1 MVTTQRKPKQLG
13 QILLEQGLISEEH
26 LQRALEEHRNTPKSL
41 GRVLIDL
48 GYIRER
54 DLVRALAEQVG
65 LEFVDLTEYRIDA
78 AATALLPEAL
88 CRRYRALPIGEVDG
102 KLLVAMSDPANVYAL
117 DDIRTITGRDVR
129 PVVATSNDVEQA
141 IAKYSGMGEQV
152 EALASEAADALDTEA
167 DLTRVEA
174 AVEDAPIVKLVQ
186 AIMTQAAADRAS
198 DVHIEPTEIDV
209 RVRFRVD
216 GVLHEVMHSP
226 KSIQGGL
233 ISRLKVMGD
242 LNIAEKRIPQD
253 GRVSLRVNN
262 RSLDLRLA
270 TLPTVHGEKIVI
282 RILDKTNALLQL
294 SELGFLPQAFES
306 YERSF
311 RKPYGAILVTGPT
324 GSGKSTTL
332 YATLNIVNSI
342 DRHIV
347 TVEDPVEYRL
357 PGVNQIQVNPKAGLT
372 FASALRSILRADP
385 DIILIGEIRDR
396 ETAMIAVESALTGH
410 LVLSSLHTN
419 DAPSAI
425 TRLIEM
431 QVETFLVGSAIDCVV
446 AQRLARQLCEKCKQ
460 AYTPEESELIEA
472 GFAESRIPDLGVFF
486 RPSGCQSCS
495 NTGYRGR
502 IGLYEV
508 MPMTEE
514 IERLTVER
522 ASSETV
528 KRVAIEQGHVHAA
541 RRRAPQGR
549 DGPDL
554 HRRDRKGGEVM
565 SSDGQEA
572 EVQIPIPEL
581 LEAMVERGASDLH
594 LTVGTPPTIRQYGDL
609 VRLDEYPV
617 LDKRGIQGMIY
628 AILPQKMRERLEQE
642 LELDMSYS
650 LPGRARFRV
659 NVYYQRDSLGAA
671 FRLIPYE
678 IRTVEELDLP
688 SVVADLARYST
699 RVRRRHGADR
709 FGQVHDLGLDGRHRE
724 PRAAGA
730 HHDRRG
736 PDRVP
741 PQAQELRREP
751 AGGRGRH
758 ALVRAGPQARPASGP
773 RRHPRRRDA

>member
-1 MVTTQRKPKQLG
+1 MVTTQRQPKQLG
-13 QILLEQGLISEEH
+13 QILLEQGLISEEY
-26 LQRALEEHRNTPKSL
+26 LQRALDEHRNTPKSL

-88 CRRYRALPIGEVDG
+88 CRRYRALPIGEQDG
-102 KLLVAMSDPANVYAL
+102 KLLVAMSDPANVHAL
-117 DDIRTITGRDVR
+117 DDIRTITGREVR
-129 PVVATSNDVEQA
+129 PVVATANDVEQS
-141 IAKYSGMGEQV
+141 IQKFSGMSEQA
-152 EALASEAADALDTEA
+152 EALASEAADALDSEA
-167 DLTRVEA
+167 GVTVEA

-198 DVHIEPTEIDV
+198 DVHIEPTETDV

-226 KSIQGGL
+226 KSIQAGL

-253 GRVSLRVNN
+253 GRVSLRINN

-282 RILDKTNALLQL
+282 RILDKTNALLAL
-294 SELGFLPQAFES
+294 SELGFLPQAFQS

-332 YATLNIVNSI
+332 YATLNIVNSV

-446 AQRLARQLCEKCKQ
+446 AQRLARRLCQKCKH
-460 AYTPEESELIEA
+460 AYAPEESELIEA
-472 GFAESRIPDLGVFF
+472 GFAESRIPDLGSFF

-528 KRVAIEQGHVHAA
+528 KRVAVEQGMYTL
-541 RRRAPQGR
+541 R
-549 DGPDL
+549 DDGL
-554 HRRDRKGGEVM
+554 HK
-565 SSDGQEA
+565 A
-572 EVQIPIPEL
+572 
-581 LEAMVERGASDLH
+581 
-594 LTVGTPPTIRQYGDL
+594 
-609 VRLDEYPV
+609 
-617 LDKRGIQGMIY
+617 
-628 AILPQKMRERLEQE
+628 
-642 LELDMSYS
+642 
-650 LPGRARFRV
+650 
-659 NVYYQRDSLGAA
+659 
-671 FRLIPYE
+671 
-678 IRTVEELDLP
+678 
-688 SVVADLARYST
+688 
-699 RVRRRHGADR
+699 
-709 FGQVHDLGLDGRHRE
+709 
-724 PRAAGA
+724 
-730 HHDRRG
+730 
-736 PDRVP
+736 
-741 PQAQELRREP
+741 
-751 AGGRGRH
+751 
-758 ALVRAGPQARPASGP
+758 ASGLTSIEEIA
-773 RRHPRRRDA
+773 RVVKC

>member
-1 MVTTQRKPKQLG
+1 MMTTQRKPKQLG
-13 QILLEQGLISEEH
+13 QILLEQGLITEEH

-88 CRRYRALPIGEVDG
+88 CRRYRALPIGDDDG

-117 DDIRTITGRDVR
+117 DDIRTITGREVR
-129 PVVATSNDVEQA
+129 PVVATANDVEQA
-141 IAKYSGMGEQV
+141 IAKFSGMGDQV
-152 EALASEAADALDTEA
+152 EALASEAAEALDEEVS
-167 DLTRVEA
+167 LQEVEA

-198 DVHIEPTEIDV
+198 DVHIEPTEKDV

-242 LNIAEKRIPQD
+242 LNIAEKRVPQD

-282 RILDKTNALLQL
+282 RILDKSNAMLQL
-294 SELGFLPQAFES
+294 SELGFLRDSFER

-332 YATLNIVNSI
+332 YATLNIVNQS

-357 PGVNQIQVNPKAGLT
+357 PGVNQMQVNPKAGLT

-431 QVETFLVGSAIDCVV
+431 EVETFLVASAIDCVV
-446 AQRLARQLCEKCKQ
+446 AQRLARKLCEKCKK
-460 AYTPEESELIEA
+460 AYTPEPRELIEA
-472 GFAESRIPDLGVFF
+472 GYAESRITDLRELF
-486 RPSGCQSCS
+486 RPTGCGSCS

-502 IGLYEV
+502 VGLYEV
-508 MPMTEE
+508 MQMSEE
-514 IERLTVER
+514 IERLTVDR
-522 ASSETV
+522 ASSDAV
-528 KRVAIEQGHVHAA
+528 KAVAVEQGMKTL
-541 RRRAPQGR
+541 R
-549 DGPDL
+549 D
-554 HRRDRKGGEVM
+554 
-565 SSDGQEA
+565 DG
-572 EVQIPIPEL
+572 
-581 LEAMVERGASDLH
+581 LEKA
-594 LTVGTPPTIRQYGDL
+594 
-609 VRLDEYPV
+609 
-617 LDKRGIQGMIY
+617 
-628 AILPQKMRERLEQE
+628 
-642 LELDMSYS
+642 
-650 LPGRARFRV
+650 
-659 NVYYQRDSLGAA
+659 
-671 FRLIPYE
+671 
-678 IRTVEELDLP
+678 
-688 SVVADLARYST
+688 
-699 RVRRRHGADR
+699 
-709 FGQVHDLGLDGRHRE
+709 
-724 PRAAGA
+724 
-730 HHDRRG
+730 
-736 PDRVP
+736 
-741 PQAQELRREP
+741 
-751 AGGRGRH
+751 
-758 ALVRAGPQARPASGP
+758 ASGLTSIEEIA
-773 RRHPRRRDA
+773 RVVK

>member
-1 MVTTQRKPKQLG
+1 VVTTQRQPKQLG
-13 QILLEQGLISEEH
+13 QILLEQGLISEDH
-26 LQRALEEHRNTPKSL
+26 LQRALGEHRNTPKSL

-65 LEFVDLTEYRIDA
+65 LEFVDLTEYRIDP

-88 CRRYRALPIGEVDG
+88 CRRYRALPIGEEDG

-129 PVVATSNDVEQA
+129 PVVATANDVEQS
-141 IAKYSGMGEQV
+141 IQRFSGMGDRV
-152 EALASEAADALDTEA
+152 EALATEAADALDTEA
-167 DLTRVEA
+167 GVTVEA

-198 DVHIEPTEIDV
+198 DVHIEPTETDV

-282 RILDKTNALLQL
+282 RILDKTNALLHL

-332 YATLNIVNSI
+332 YATLNIVNSV

-446 AQRLARQLCEKCKQ
+446 AQRLARKLCEKCKQ
-460 AYTPEESELIEA
+460 AYAPEERELLEA
-472 GFAESRIPDLGVFF
+472 GFAESRVPDLGLFF

-528 KRVAIEQGHVHAA
+528 KRVAIEQGMYTL
-541 RRRAPQGR
+541 R
-549 DGPDL
+549 DDGL
-554 HRRDRKGGEVM
+554 HK
-565 SSDGQEA
+565 A
-572 EVQIPIPEL
+572 
-581 LEAMVERGASDLH
+581 
-594 LTVGTPPTIRQYGDL
+594 
-609 VRLDEYPV
+609 
-617 LDKRGIQGMIY
+617 
-628 AILPQKMRERLEQE
+628 
-642 LELDMSYS
+642 
-650 LPGRARFRV
+650 
-659 NVYYQRDSLGAA
+659 
-671 FRLIPYE
+671 
-678 IRTVEELDLP
+678 
-688 SVVADLARYST
+688 
-699 RVRRRHGADR
+699 
-709 FGQVHDLGLDGRHRE
+709 
-724 PRAAGA
+724 
-730 HHDRRG
+730 
-736 PDRVP
+736 
-741 PQAQELRREP
+741 
-751 AGGRGRH
+751 
-758 ALVRAGPQARPASGP
+758 ASGMTSIEEIA
-773 RRHPRRRDA
+773 RVVK